1 MSDSEVRDIFERYQ
15 AILTG
20 HFKLSSGRHSD
31 TYLQCAR
38 VLEHPRV
45 AHSLGSALAAKLTAH
60 GGRIDV
66 VAAPAM
72 GGLLIGYAVAHA
84 LGCRFVFYERTDGTF
99 ALRRGQTI
107 GPGERVAVVEDVVT
121 TGGSAAEVVD
131 LVRATGADVAAVGS
145 IVDRS
150 ASQPPFGLVSLLKV
164 AAKSWEP
171 SECPACARGEDL
183 DAPGSRY
190 LGPAQRPTR

>member
-1 MSDSEVRDIFERYQ
+1 MSSEVRDVFERYE

-45 AHSLGSALAAKLTAH
+45 AHSLGSALAQRITAH
-60 GGRIDV
+60 AGHIDV

-99 ALRRGQTI
+99 ALRRGQSI
-107 GPGERVAVVEDVVT
+107 RPGEKVAVIEDVVT
-121 TGGSAAEVVD
+121 TGGSAAEVVE
-131 LVRATGADVAAVGS
+131 LIRAAGADVVAVGS

-150 ASQPPFGLVSLLKV
+150 ATQPPFGLVSLLKV
-164 AAKSWEP
+164 EAKSWQP
-171 SECPACARGEDL
+171 DECPACARGEDL
-183 DAPGSRY
+183 DAPGSRH
-190 LGPAQRPTR
+190 LKPGATR

>member
-1 MSDSEVRDIFERYQ
+1 MSDAEVREIFQRYE

-45 AHSLGSALAAKLTAH
+45 AHSLGAALATKLQTRA
-60 GGRIDV
+60 GRIDV
-66 VAAPAM
+66 IASPAM

-84 LGCRFVFYERTDGTF
+84 LGVRFVFYERADGTF
-99 ALRRGQTI
+99 VLRRGQHLS
-107 GPGERVAVVEDVVT
+107 PGEKVAVVEDVIT
-121 TGGSAAEVVD
+121 TGGSAAEVVE
-131 LVRATGADVAAVGS
+131 LVRGTGADVVAVGS

-150 ASQPPFGLVSLLKV
+150 ATQPPFGLESLLRV
-164 AAKSWEP
+164 RAQSWDPE
-171 SECPACARGEDL
+171 ECPPCGRNEAI
-183 DAPGSRY
+183 DAPGSRH
-190 LGPAQRPTR
+190 LKPRA

>member
-1 MSDSEVRDIFERYQ
+1 MSDAEVREIFARYE

-45 AHSLGSALAAKLTAH
+45 AHSLGAALANKLQARAE
-60 GGRIDV
+60 RIDV
-66 VAAPAM
+66 VASPAM

-84 LGCRFVFYERTDGTF
+84 LGCRFVFYERADGSF
-99 ALRRGQTI
+99 ALRRGQQLS
-107 GPGERVAVVEDVVT
+107 PGEKVVVIEDVIT
-121 TGGSAAEVVD
+121 TGGSAAEVVE
-131 LVRATGADVAAVGS
+131 LVRATGADVVGVGS

-150 ASQPPFGLVSLLKV
+150 AARPPFGLESLLKV
-164 AAKSWEP
+164 QAQSWEP
-171 SECPACARGEDL
+171 DECPACGRGDAI
-183 DAPGSRY
+183 DAPGSRH
-190 LGPAQRPTR
+190 LKPGA